1 MNTIKSNNLTVK
13 IDIYKSAKC
22 GDKYLSVEVGT
33 KLAEL
38 ELPDS
43 VDTDLLE
50 LSPFKT
56 RLELDPAKDHPAL
69 DQKDVLSQIKSN
81 GFAVHG
87 AKTIVDIRKK

>member
-1 MNTIKSNNLTVK
+1 MK

-38 ELPDS
+38 ELPES
-43 VDTDLLE
+43 VDADLLE

-56 RLELDPAKDHPAL
+56 RLELDLAKEHPAL
-69 DQKDVLSQIKSN
+69 DLKDVLSQIKKS
-81 GFAVHG
+81 GFAIHG
-87 AKTIVDIRKK
+87 VKTVVELKKK